1 MTSAA
6 RAPASSSVIRRRH
19 APGVAVALLAMAVSS
34 VALAALV
41 LLALVGGCCGLD
53 NGLGLTPPMG
63 FNTWNH
69 FG

>member
-1 MTSAA
+1 
-6 RAPASSSVIRRRH
+6 
-19 APGVAVALLAMAVSS
+19 VAVALLAMAVAR

-41 LLALVGGCCGLD
+41 LALRVAGCGGLD